1 MIEKIRPLAT
11 IEHRW
16 NCDGY
21 KEWYEIDY
29 ECPNCRK
36 HLKVGD
42 IACDVCGIFFDWSKR
57 ARIVVER
64 RIVWE

>member
-1 MIEKIRPLAT
+1 MIEKIRALAT
-11 IEHRW
+11 IKHRW
-16 NCDGY
+16 NDDGRE
-21 KEWYEIDY
+21 EWYEIDY

-36 HLKVGD
+36 HLSVGD

-57 ARIVVER
+57 AKIVVER